1 MKRINKK
8 LGQSVPEGF
17 NGILEGDSICL
28 DVTLR
33 TKVKAVFLSILFYNT
48 RIDTVSTKIIVTIGT
63 IPLCWSGGMEVTDRF
78 HGEVP
83 SVISYII
90 DSAC

>member
-17 NGILEGDSICL
+17 NGILEGDSIRL
-28 DVTLR
+28 DVTLW
-33 TKVKAVFLSILFYNT
+33 TKAEAVFLSILFYNT
-48 RIDTVSTKIIVTIGT
+48 RIDTVSTKITVTIGT
-63 IPLCWSGGMEVTDRF
+63 IPLCWSCGMVVTDRF

-83 SVISYII
+83 FSYFLTY
-90 DSAC
+90 